1 ATATIYFAGPKAMMP
16 RTLTIG
22 KAREGKPEYFAKLNG
37 SPSVFAIKK
46 ELAESLT
53 GGSLALMPLQLWNG
67 DASGL
72 TVVEVQRGTEAP
84 FTLKQEAGAWKITAP
99 FQADADMAMAN
110 PIAGALS
117 NVRAEKYAAHA
128 PFNP

>member
-1 ATATIYFAGPKAMMP
+1 
-16 RTLTIG
+16 
-22 KAREGKPEYFAKLNG
+22 
-37 SPSVFAIKK
+37 
-46 ELAESLT
+46 
-53 GGSLALMPLQLWNG
+53 
-67 DASGL
+67 
-72 TVVEVQRGTEAP
+72 TEAP

-128 PFNP
+128 PFNPADFGLDKPAVRVKFTLTERKGNKPGDEPKEETKERTLVIGKPEAEGKTSRFAK